1 MSGQSKDE
9 NVNNMQNK
17 STILDVVE
25 DPLTGDL
32 ILQLTDELC
41 NELGW
46 TVGDTLVWEEL
57 PNNSWSVRKKDNA
70 LDEKEKD
77 SS

>member
-1 MSGQSKDE
+1 MNGLNSDV
-9 NVNNMQNK
+9 NVNNMQSK

-32 ILQLTDELC
+32 LLQLTDELC

-46 TVGDTLVWEEL
+46 NVGDTLVWEEL
-57 PNNSWSVRKKDNA
+57 PNNSWSVRKKDNV
-70 LDEKEKD
+70 LDEEKKD
-77 SS
+77 CN

>member
-1 MSGQSKDE
+1 MSGLSNVE

-17 STILDVVE
+17 VTTLDVVE

-41 NELGW
+41 EEMGW

-57 PNNSWSVRKKDNA
+57 PNNSWSLKKKDNVPA
-70 LDEKEKD
+70 VE
-77 SS
+77 

>member
-1 MSGQSKDE
+1 MSGLSNVE
-9 NVNNMQNK
+9 NANNMQSKITTLN
-17 STILDVVE
+17 VEE

-32 ILQLTDELC
+32 ILNLTDELC
-41 NELGW
+41 EEMGW

-57 PNNSWSVRKKDNA
+57 PNNSWSLRKKDNV
-70 LDEKEKD
+70 LDEEKNN

>member
-1 MSGQSKDE
+1 MNTE
-9 NVNNMQNK
+9 NK
-17 STILDVVE
+17 TTTLDVVE

-41 NELGW
+41 NDMGW

-57 PNNSWSVRKKDNA
+57 PNKSWSLRKKDNV
-70 LDEKEKD
+70 LDKEKKD
-77 SS
+77 NS

>member
-1 MSGQSKDE
+1 MSGLNNAE

-41 NELGW
+41 AEMGW
-46 TVGDTLVWEEL
+46 NVGDTLVWEEQ
-57 PNNSWSVRKKDNA
+57 PNNSWILRKKDNA
-70 LDEKEKD
+70 PTVE
-77 SS
+77 

>member
-1 MSGQSKDE
+1 
-9 NVNNMQNK
+9 MQNK

>member
-1 MSGQSKDE
+1 MNTE
-9 NVNNMQNK
+9 NK
-17 STILDVVE
+17 TTTLDVVE

-41 NELGW
+41 NEMGW

-57 PNNSWSVRKKDNA
+57 PNKSWSLRKKDNA
-70 LDEKEKD
+70 PAVE
-77 SS
+77 

>member
-1 MSGQSKDE
+1 
-9 NVNNMQNK
+9 MQNK
-17 STILDVVE
+17 VTTLDVVE

-41 NELGW
+41 EEMGW

-57 PNNSWSVRKKDNA
+57 PNNSWSLKKKDNVPA
-70 LDEKEKD
+70 VE
-77 SS
+77 

>member
-1 MSGQSKDE
+1 MQSKITTL
-9 NVNNMQNK
+9 NVE
-17 STILDVVE
+17 E

-32 ILQLTDELC
+32 ILNLTDELC
-41 NELGW
+41 EEMGW

-57 PNNSWSVRKKDNA
+57 PNNSWSLRKKDNV
-70 LDEKEKD
+70 LDEEKNN